1 MVRRHLII
9 IAALLVPAA
18 AAARDAQEQA
28 QEPPAAICA
37 VALERRVETAQRQ
50 LESAWHDLDVHGR
63 AFARGF
69 NPHSANFG
77 KEPIRS
83 GTQLAGTMEWRHLQ
97 IRRLMVKTGALFPQ
111 FNHPMD
117 VPMLLDRMRTRS
129 VPAIDLADPAQQ
141 GQTALLEVYLMAS
154 PEHRSIGYEYVEALG
169 DLEGDLLSL
178 KSDNPAPEVLAN
190 LKRFQEAFP
199 PFMAATKAA
208 IMSPALTK
216 ALTWRM
222 TRACERGEPA
232 QEKEE

>member
-50 LESAWHDLDVHGR
+50 LESAWHDLDIHGR

-69 NPHSANFG
+69 NPRSANFG
-77 KEPIRS
+77 EEPIRS
-83 GTQLAGTMEWRHLQ
+83 GSRSAETIEWR
-97 IRRLMVKTGALFPQ
+97 RLIAKTGALFPQ

-169 DLEGDLLSL
+169 DLEDALPF
-178 KSDNPAPEVLAN
+178 PANGPAAPGALAAIA
-190 LKRFQEAFP
+190 RFQDAFV
-199 PFMAATKAA
+199 PFMAAAKAV
-208 IMSPALTK
+208 ISSSALSET
-216 ALTWRM
+216 LRWRM
-222 TRACERGEPA
+222 ARTCERGEPA

>member
-9 IAALLVPAA
+9 IAALLVPTAST
-18 AAARDAQEQA
+18 ARDAQEQA

-50 LESAWHDLDVHGR
+50 LESAWHDLDIHGR

-83 GTQLAGTMEWRHLQ
+83 GSRSAETVEWR
-97 IRRLMVKTGALFPQ
+97 RLIVKTGALFPQ

-190 LKRFQEAFP
+190 LKRFQEAFL

-222 TRACERGEPA
+222 ARTCERGEPA